1 MLADVFKLS
10 SLSLGIVLLSFDI
23 VFSQTESTTW
33 YFGNGSGLSFI
44 SDKPTILSNGNLFT
58 DEGCS
63 SISDSTGN
71 LLFYTNGLTV
81 WGNDHLPLSNGMGL
95 LGGNSSTQ
103 SALIIPKPGDKTT
116 YYLFTVDE
124 IAGPNGLC
132 YSIIEGNSTIK
143 GARKQFKNNSHYI
156 SPDLKIAPMRWQ
168 VTIKNQILLTPVS
181 EKLIAISHQNNKDYW
196 IITHTWNSADYFAF
210 PVTENGIGEPVVS
223 KIGSVHGNI
232 SSTDNDES
240 IGYIQASY
248 DGSKIASAI
257 CYRTEKNIEI
267 FDFDNGSGTISN
279 SIQLSTNGFAYGLC
293 FSPDNK
299 FLYVSFFTG
308 KYGIVQYNL
317 EEITQNEPFSITNS
331 AFPIAENDNDYTF
344 GAMQLGPDGKIY
356 IARVG
361 KTLDVIAKPT
371 KVNKKS
377 RYQKSFIVFNN
388 QSSTFGLPNY
398 LMSLKK

>member
-1 MLADVFKLS
+1 MFKHV
-10 SLSLGIVLLSFDI
+10 SLTLGIVLLSFDI

-33 YFGNGSGLSFI
+33 YFGNGSGLSFL
-44 SDKPTILSNGNLFT
+44 SDKPTILSNGNLYT

-63 SISDSTGN
+63 SISDSEGN

-132 YSIIEGNSTIK
+132 YSVIEGNSTIT
-143 GARKQFKNNSHYI
+143 GSRKQFKNNSHYI
-156 SPDLKIAPMRWQ
+156 SPDLKIVPLRWR

-181 EKLIAISHQNNKDYW
+181 EKLIAVNHKNNKDYW
-196 IITHTWNSADYFAF
+196 IITHTWNSADYYAF
-210 PVTENGIGEPVVS
+210 PVTKNGIGDPVVTN
-223 KIGSVHGNI
+223 IGSVHGNI
-232 SSTDNDES
+232 ASTDNDEA

-257 CYRTEKNIEI
+257 CYRTEKNIEV

-279 SIQLSTNGFAYGLC
+279 PIQFSTNGFAYGLC
-293 FSPDNK
+293 FSPDNN

-317 EEITQNEPFSITNS
+317 DEMDKNGPFSIDHHTVT
-331 AFPIAENDNDYTF
+331 ITENDNDYTF

-361 KTLDVIAKPT
+361 KTLDVISKPN
-371 KVNKKS
+371 KENKKS